1 MIDEDNDE
9 LIKLKGDLEVCD
21 FLDCVCLRNF

>member
-21 FLDCVCLRNF
+21 FLECFYFRSF

>member
-21 FLDCVCLRNF
+21 FLEYVCLRNF